1 MNKRY
6 IIGLYGQVGTGKSTV
21 SQFFESNIFE
31 SKTFESHQWNY
42 INQDL
47 LGHQVINE
55 YSDDL
60 VLLFGDR
67 IMEQG
72 TINRKKLG
80 DLVFNNPQ
88 ELSKL
93 VEFSH
98 PIIIQKT
105 NQLLAQNNNH
115 TIIEG
120 AFFYK
125 VRESIPYTHL
135 IYIEMSHDILYPR
148 LLKRGHTSAW
158 IDHVLASQEDI
169 KNHKYLADFV
179 LNNDGETSYLYSQI
193 QDILSQLF

>member
-21 SQFFESNIFE
+21 SQFFES
-31 SKTFESHQWNY
+31 KTFESNKWNY

-55 YSDDL
+55 YSNDL
-60 VLLFGDR
+60 VLLFGDK
-67 IMEQG
+67 IVEQDQ
-72 TINRKKLG
+72 IDRKKLG
-80 DLVFNNPQ
+80 ELVFGNPQ

-105 NQLLAQNNNH
+105 NELLAQNNNH

-125 VRESIPYTHL
+125 VKESIPYTHL
-135 IYIEMSHDILYPR
+135 IYIEMSYEILYQR
-148 LLKRGHTSAW
+148 LLKRGHSSSW

-169 KNHKYLADFV
+169 KNHKFLADFV
-179 LNNDGETSYLYSQI
+179 LTNDGELSALHHQI
-193 QDILSQLF
+193 QDILSQLFQ

>member
-21 SQFFESNIFE
+21 SQFFESKNFE
-31 SKTFESHQWNY
+31 SNKWNY

-55 YSDDL
+55 YSDNL
-60 VLLFGDR
+60 VLLFGDQ
-67 IMEQG
+67 ILEQG

-93 VEFSH
+93 VKFSH

-105 NQLLAQNNNH
+105 NELLAQNDNH

-125 VRESIPYTHL
+125 VRDSIPYTHL
-135 IYIEMSHDILYPR
+135 IYIEMSYKILYPR
-148 LLKRGHTSAW
+148 LLKRGHSSSW
-158 IDHVLASQEDI
+158 IDHVLTSQEDI
-169 KNHKYLADFV
+169 KNHKFLADFV
-179 LNNDGETSYLYSQI
+179 LNNDGELSALHSQI
-193 QDILSQLF
+193 QNILSQLFP

>member
-21 SQFFESNIFE
+21 SQFFESN
-31 SKTFESHQWNY
+31 KWNY

-60 VLLFGDR
+60 VLLFGNQ
-67 IMEQG
+67 IVEQG
-72 TINRKKLG
+72 IINRKKLG
-80 DLVFNNPQ
+80 KLVFNDPQ

-93 VEFSH
+93 VKFSH

-105 NQLLAQNNNH
+105 NELLAQNHNH

-125 VRESIPYTHL
+125 VKNSIPYTHL
-135 IYIEMSHDILYPR
+135 IYIEMSYDILYQR
-148 LLKRGHTSAW
+148 LLKRGHSNSW
-158 IDHVLASQEDI
+158 IDHVLSSQEDI
-169 KNHKYLADFV
+169 KDHKMLADFV
-179 LNNDGETSYLYSQI
+179 LNNDGEPLALHSQI
-193 QDILSQLF
+193 QDIFSQLFQ